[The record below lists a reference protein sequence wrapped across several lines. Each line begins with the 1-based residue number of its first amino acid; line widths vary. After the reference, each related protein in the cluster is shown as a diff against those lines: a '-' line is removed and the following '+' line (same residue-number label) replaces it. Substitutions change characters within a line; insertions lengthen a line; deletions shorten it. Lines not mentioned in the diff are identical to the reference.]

1 MRGTDRLKRQTC
13 VVRKSASGAAKMPVF
28 PMTLERCA
36 LKSGM
41 AYGEGRAVLLSAS
54 LTIQNR
60 LQVAGGV
67 ADASADDLLG

>member
-1 MRGTDRLKRQTC
+1 
-13 VVRKSASGAAKMPVF
+13 MPVF

-67 ADASADDLLG
+67 AGASADDLLG